1 MTIPQDVSTVI
12 DLLRMTKPKLGSTNL
27 IFEGRIDLE
36 ESGGV
41 QFWRPVF
48 NRKLTA
54 NDYIPAHY
62 VPVIVQA
69 AQYQNT
75 GRFDPVLLIAIPC
88 TVGDMGDPSVKMYS
102 GDYGT
107 VITFEAA

>member
-1 MTIPQDVSTVI
+1 MTIPQDVSIVI
-12 DLLRMTKPKLGSTNL
+12 ASLTMTKQKPNTDLL
-27 IFEGRIDLE
+27 IFKGRIDLE
-36 ESGGV
+36 ESEGV

-54 NDYIPAHY
+54 NDQIPAHY
-62 VPVIVQA
+62 VPAIVSA
-69 AQYQNT
+69 AQYRNS
-75 GRFDPVLLIAIPC
+75 GMFNPVLLIAIPC